1 MKHTWWPLPK
11 CHIRKLELVASVKSI
26 SKLEALFQSSLVLVH
41 TDMDPNTAEENG
53 SHSLS
58 VKKERDYDTKTNDV
72 S

>member
-1 MKHTWWPLPK
+1 M
-11 CHIRKLELVASVKSI
+11 VASVKSI

-58 VKKERDYDTKTNDV
+58 AKKERDYDTKTNDV